1 MRIVSAEAR
10 GYPCRM
16 VDSSH
21 AFGTFAPSL
30 GQKLTLA
37 LVRVPPLYR
46 GSLRPFWV
54 RVLNALR
61 GGPVDVTSTF
71 GRFRVYPTTNLVDS
85 ALLIHPFYNREEIE
99 FLKAGLPA
107 GGTFVDI
114 GANIG
119 LYSVALGN
127 TLRGSGRVISIEPNP
142 ICVERLRANLS
153 FNDLPV
159 ADVFP
164 VAAGD
169 EPGRGHLI
177 VDRDDLA
184 IARTVRDATGG
195 DFEIRTLTDIL
206 DQAGVATIDALK
218 IDVEGFEMAA
228 LGPFF
233 RSAPRARWPK
243 RICIEHLGEK
253 SDVMTMLA
261 EAGYRLER
269 NTRNN
274 ALLVLG

>member
-1 MRIVSAEAR
+1 
-10 GYPCRM
+10 M
-16 VDSSH
+16 VDPSQR
-21 AFGTFAPSL
+21 FGDFAPSL
-30 GQKLTLA
+30 GQKFVLA
-37 LVRVPPLYR
+37 LIRIPPLYR

-61 GGPVDVTSTF
+61 GGPVDVTSAF
-71 GRFRVYPTTNLVDS
+71 GCFRVYPTTNLVDS
-85 ALLIHPFYNREEIE
+85 ALLIHPCYNQAEITFLRE
-99 FLKAGLPA
+99 GLRE

-127 TLRGSGRVISIEPNP
+127 SLRASGRVVSIEPNP
-142 ICVERLRANLS
+142 ICVERLRANLR
-153 FNDLPV
+153 FNDLPT
-159 ADVFP
+159 DGVFP
-164 VAAGD
+164 VAVGD
-169 EPGRGHLI
+169 SPGRGHLI
-177 VDRDDLA
+177 VEHDDLA

-195 DFEIRTLTDIL
+195 DFEIRTLTAIL
-206 DQAGVATIDALK
+206 DQAGVNEIASLK

-233 RSAPRARWPK
+233 QNAPRTRWPR

-253 SDVMTMLA
+253 SDVMAMLA
-261 EAGYRLER
+261 EAGYQLVR

-274 ALLVLG
+274 ALLTLG

>member
-1 MRIVSAEAR
+1 
-10 GYPCRM
+10 M
-16 VDSSH
+16 VDPSQR
-21 AFGTFAPSL
+21 FGDFAPSL
-30 GQKLTLA
+30 GQKLVLA
-37 LVRVPPLYR
+37 LIRIPPLYR

-61 GGPVDVTSTF
+61 GGPVDVTSAF

-85 ALLIHPFYNREEIE
+85 ALLIHPCYNQAEITFLRE
-99 FLKAGLPA
+99 GLRE

-127 TLRGSGRVISIEPNP
+127 SLRASGRVVSIEPNP
-142 ICVERLRANLS
+142 ICVERLRANLR
-153 FNDLPV
+153 FNDLPT
-159 ADVFP
+159 DGVFP

-169 EPGRGHLI
+169 SPGRGHLI
-177 VDRDDLA
+177 VERDDLA

-195 DFEIRTLTDIL
+195 DFEIRTLTAIL
-206 DQAGVATIDALK
+206 DQAGVNEIASLK

-233 RSAPRARWPK
+233 QNAPRTRWPR
-243 RICIEHLGEK
+243 RICIEHLGEN
-253 SDVMTMLA
+253 SDVMAMLA
-261 EAGYRLER
+261 EAGYQLVR

-274 ALLVLG
+274 ALLTLG

>member
-1 MRIVSAEAR
+1 
-10 GYPCRM
+10 M
-16 VDSSH
+16 VDPSQR
-21 AFGTFAPSL
+21 FGDFAPSL
-30 GQKLTLA
+30 GQKLVLA
-37 LVRVPPLYR
+37 LIRIPPLYR

-61 GGPVDVTSTF
+61 GGPVDVTSAF

-85 ALLIHPFYNREEIE
+85 ALLIHPCYNQAEITFLRE
-99 FLKAGLPA
+99 GLRE

-127 TLRGSGRVISIEPNP
+127 SLRASGRVVSIEPNP
-142 ICVERLRANLS
+142 ICVERLRANLR
-153 FNDLPV
+153 FNDLPT
-159 ADVFP
+159 DGVFP
-164 VAAGD
+164 VAVGD
-169 EPGRGHLI
+169 SPGRGHLI
-177 VDRDDLA
+177 VDHDDLA

-195 DFEIRTLTDIL
+195 DFEIRTLTAIL
-206 DQAGVATIDALK
+206 DQAGVNEIASLK

-233 RSAPRARWPK
+233 QNAPRTRWPR

-253 SDVMTMLA
+253 SDVVAMLA
-261 EAGYRLER
+261 EAGYLLVR

-274 ALLVLG
+274 ALLTLG

>member
-1 MRIVSAEAR
+1 MLEQH
-10 GYPCRM
+10 P
-16 VDSSH
+16 
-21 AFGTFAPSL
+21 AFGKFTPSL
-30 GQKLTLA
+30 SQRLLLA
-37 LVRVPPLYR
+37 IIRVPPLYR

-54 RVLNALR
+54 RVLNTLR
-61 GGPVDVTSTF
+61 RGPVDVCSVF
-71 GRFRVYPTTNLVDS
+71 GRFRVYPTSNLVDS
-85 ALLIHPFYNREEIE
+85 ALLIHPAYNEAEISFLRE
-99 FLKAGLPA
+99 GLGE
-107 GGTFVDI
+107 GGNFVDI

-153 FNDLPV
+153 LNDLPV

-169 EPGRGHLI
+169 APGRGHLI

-184 IARTVRDATGG
+184 IARTVRDVTGG

-253 SDVMTMLA
+253 SDVMKMLD
-261 EAGYRLER
+261 EAGYRLVR

>member
-1 MRIVSAEAR
+1 MLESSRI
-10 GYPCRM
+10 
-16 VDSSH
+16 
-21 AFGTFAPSL
+21 FGAFAPSL
-30 GQKLTLA
+30 GQRLNLT
-37 LVRVPPLYR
+37 VIRIPPLYR

-54 RVLNALR
+54 KVLNGLR
-61 GGPVDVTSTF
+61 PGPVDVRSVF
-71 GRFRVYPTTNLVDS
+71 GDFRVYPTTNLVDS
-85 ALLIHPFYNREEIE
+85 AILIHPFYNREEIE
-99 FLKAGLPA
+99 FLKAGIPT
-107 GGTFVDI
+107 GGTFVDV
-114 GANIG
+114 GANVG

-127 TLRGSGRVISIEPNP
+127 HLKPAGRVISIEPNP
-142 ICVERLRANLS
+142 ICVERLRANLA
-153 FNDLPV
+153 FNALPIV
-159 ADVFP
+159 DVFP

-184 IARTVRDATGG
+184 IARTIRDIAGG
-195 DFEIRTLTDIL
+195 DFEIRTLIAIL

-228 LGPFF
+228 LAPFF
-233 RSAPRARWPK
+233 RDAPRSRWPK

-253 SDVMTMLA
+253 NDVMQMLA
-261 EAGYRLER
+261 AAGYRTVG

>member
-1 MRIVSAEAR
+1 
-10 GYPCRM
+10 M
-16 VDSSH
+16 VDPSQR
-21 AFGTFAPSL
+21 FGTFAPSL
-30 GQKLTLA
+30 AQRLVLA
-37 LVRVPPLYR
+37 LIRIPPLYR

-71 GRFRVYPTTNLVDS
+71 GRFRVHPTTNLVDS
-85 ALLIHPFYNREEIE
+85 ALLIHPCYNQAEIT
-99 FLKAGLPA
+99 FLRDGLHE

-127 TLRGSGRVISIEPNP
+127 SLRASGRVVSIEPNP
-142 ICVERLRANLS
+142 ICVERLRANLR
-153 FNDLPV
+153 FNDLPT
-159 ADVFP
+159 DGVFP

-169 EPGRGHLI
+169 SPGRGHLI
-177 VDRDDLA
+177 VDHDDLA
-184 IARTVRDATGG
+184 VARTVRDATGG

-206 DQAGVATIDALK
+206 DQAGVNEIAVLK

-233 RSAPRARWPK
+233 QNAPRTRWPR

-253 SDVMTMLA
+253 SDVMAMLA
-261 EAGYRLER
+261 EAGYQLVR

-274 ALLVLG
+274 ALLTLG

>member
-1 MRIVSAEAR
+1 MLEMAHS
-10 GYPCRM
+10 
-16 VDSSH
+16 
-21 AFGTFAPSL
+21 FGTYAPSL
-30 GQKLTLA
+30 AQRLA
-37 LVRVPPLYR
+37 LALIRIPPLYR

-54 RVLNALR
+54 KVLNGLR
-61 GGPVDVTSTF
+61 GGPVDVRSVF
-71 GRFRVYPTTNLVDS
+71 GEFRVYPTTNLVDS
-85 ALLIHPFYNREEIE
+85 AILIHPCYNREEID

-114 GANIG
+114 GANVG

-127 TLRGSGRVISIEPNP
+127 HLKPAGKVVSIEPNP
-142 ICVERLRANLS
+142 VCVGRLRANLA
-153 FNDLPV
+153 FNDLP
-159 ADVFP
+159 ASGVFP

-184 IARTVRDATGG
+184 IARTVRDASGG
-195 DFEIRTLTDIL
+195 DFEIRTLVSIL
-206 DQAGVATIDALK
+206 DQAGVARIDALK

-228 LGPFF
+228 LAPFF
-233 RSAPRARWPK
+233 RDAPRSRWPG

-253 SDVMTMLA
+253 TDVMRMLA
-261 EAGYRLER
+261 AAGYRTVG

>member
-1 MRIVSAEAR
+1 
-10 GYPCRM
+10 M
-16 VDSSH
+16 VDPSQR
-21 AFGTFAPSL
+21 FGDFAPSL
-30 GQKLTLA
+30 GQKLVLA
-37 LVRVPPLYR
+37 LIRIPPLYR

-61 GGPVDVTSTF
+61 GGPVDVTSAF

-85 ALLIHPFYNREEIE
+85 ALLIHPCYNQAEITFLRE
-99 FLKAGLPA
+99 GLRE

-127 TLRGSGRVISIEPNP
+127 SLRASGRVVSIEPNP
-142 ICVERLRANLS
+142 ICVERLRANLR
-153 FNDLPV
+153 FNDLPT
-159 ADVFP
+159 DGVFP
-164 VAAGD
+164 VAVGD
-169 EPGRGHLI
+169 SPGRGHLI
-177 VDRDDLA
+177 VDHDDLA

-195 DFEIRTLTDIL
+195 DFEIRTLTAIL
-206 DQAGVATIDALK
+206 DQAGVNEIASLK

-233 RSAPRARWPK
+233 QNAPRTRWPR

-253 SDVMTMLA
+253 SDVMAMLA
-261 EAGYRLER
+261 KAGYQLVR

-274 ALLVLG
+274 ALLTLG

>member
-1 MRIVSAEAR
+1 
-10 GYPCRM
+10 M
-16 VDSSH
+16 VDPSH
-21 AFGTFAPSL
+21 RFGTFAPSF
-30 GQKLTLA
+30 GQKLVLA
-37 LVRVPPLYR
+37 FIRIPPLYR

-71 GRFRVYPTTNLVDS
+71 GCFRVYPTTNLVDS
-85 ALLIHPFYNREEIE
+85 ALLIHPCYNQDEITFLRE
-99 FLKAGLPA
+99 GLRE

-127 TLRGSGRVISIEPNP
+127 SLGASGRVVSIEPNP
-142 ICVERLRANLS
+142 ICVERLRANLR
-153 FNDLPV
+153 FNNLPD
-159 ADVFP
+159 ANVFP

-169 EPGRGHLI
+169 SPGRGHLI
-177 VDRDDLA
+177 VDHDDLA

-206 DQAGVATIDALK
+206 DQAGVNAIAALK

-233 RSAPRARWPK
+233 RNAPRARWPQ

-261 EAGYRLER
+261 EAGYQLER
-269 NTRNN
+269 RTRNN
-274 ALLVLG
+274 ALLILG

>member
-1 MRIVSAEAR
+1 MDE
-10 GYPCRM
+10 PT
-16 VDSSH
+16 H
-21 AFGTFAPSL
+21 EFGTLAPSL
-30 GQKLTLA
+30 GQRLLLA
-37 LVRVPPLYR
+37 LIRIPPLYR

-61 GGPVDVTSTF
+61 AGPVDVTSAF

-85 ALLIHPFYNREEIE
+85 ALLIHPCYNQEEIA
-99 FLKAGLPA
+99 FLQAGLSK

-127 TLRGSGRVISIEPNP
+127 SLRTTGRVVSIEPNP
-142 ICVERLRANLS
+142 ICVERLRANLR

-169 EPGRGHLI
+169 SPGRGHLI

-206 DQAGVATIDALK
+206 DQAGVDAIAALK

-233 RSAPRARWPK
+233 RNAPRTRWP
-243 RICIEHLGEK
+243 RRLCIEHLGEK
-253 SDVMTMLA
+253 SDVLAMLA
-261 EAGYRLER
+261 DAGYRLER

-274 ALLVLG
+274 ALLILG

>member
-1 MRIVSAEAR
+1 
-10 GYPCRM
+10 M
-16 VDSSH
+16 VDPSQR
-21 AFGTFAPSL
+21 FGDFAPSL
-30 GQKLTLA
+30 GQKLVLA
-37 LVRVPPLYR
+37 LIRIPPLYR

-61 GGPVDVTSTF
+61 GGPVDVTSAF

-85 ALLIHPFYNREEIE
+85 ALLIHRCYNQAEITFLRE
-99 FLKAGLPA
+99 GLRE

-127 TLRGSGRVISIEPNP
+127 SLRASGRVVSIEPNP
-142 ICVERLRANLS
+142 ICVERLRANLR
-153 FNDLPV
+153 FNDLPT
-159 ADVFP
+159 DGVFP
-164 VAAGD
+164 VAVGD
-169 EPGRGHLI
+169 SPGRGHLI
-177 VDRDDLA
+177 VDHDDLA

-195 DFEIRTLTDIL
+195 DFEIRTLTAIL
-206 DQAGVATIDALK
+206 DQAGVNEIASLK

-233 RSAPRARWPK
+233 QNAPRTRWPR

-253 SDVMTMLA
+253 SDVMAMLA
-261 EAGYRLER
+261 KAGYQLVR

-274 ALLVLG
+274 ALLTLG